1 MRRTVIL
8 LAMIVVSAPAGAQI
22 TSSKHDLTT
31 LADAVTKKYDGQICV
46 YCHTPHNATTT
57 SVALWNKSLA
67 GLPTFDMYYGNT
79 AGSGPLGNA
88 RDGTPGQASLACLS
102 CHEGTIAI
110 DAIVNEPVTPT
121 GTGGGI
127 MNNINSGAAALGS
140 SLTNDHPI
148 AVELPTGTEWQTTPT
163 NSVPLFG
170 SNRVECASCH
180 NPHQP
185 GADLKFLR
193 VANTNSNLCKS
204 CHIK

>member
-1 MRRTVIL
+1 MRRMAIL
-8 LAMIVVSAPAGAQI
+8 LAMIVVAAPAGAQI

-67 GLPTFDMYYGNT
+67 GMPTFTMYYTAGTGPAGNT
-79 AGSGPLGNA
+79 
-88 RDGTPGQASLACLS
+88 RDAAPGQASLACLS

-127 MNNINSGAAALGS
+127 MNNINAGAAALGT

-148 AVELPTGTEWQTTPT
+148 AVQLPTGTEWQTAPIT
-163 NSVPLFG
+163 NVPLFG
-170 SNRVECASCH
+170 TNRVECASCH
-180 NPHQP
+180 NPHKP